1 MFPKCFRSRPTRST
15 PSQQAAEEEE
25 TGLPVLLLSK
35 DLHNAGADVRSRK
48 PIPPTRGRT
57 RLALRSGPETLF
69 PEAARGETEND
80 GVGDS
85 ENILRIL
92 FRQCD
97 LHLRRSRQQ
106 VTLRIDFES
115 LDRV

>member
-15 PSQQAAEEEE
+15 SSQQAAKEEEA
-25 TGLPVLLLSK
+25 GLPVLLLSQ
-35 DLHNAGADVRSRK
+35 DLHNAGTDVRSRK
-48 PIPPTRGRT
+48 PIPPARGRT
-57 RLALRSGPETLF
+57 RLALRSGPETIF
-69 PEAARGETEND
+69 PEATGGETEND

-97 LHLRRSRQQ
+97 LHLRRTCQQ
-106 VTLRIDFES
+106 GALRIDFES